1 MKHIKLFILALLPL
15 SIFAQSESFTV
26 KGTVGKLNS
35 PSKVYLSYRQNKTVI
50 TDSASIKNGMF
61 ELKGQVSNPVKAK
74 LVLDHAGKGLQSLR
88 TPDFVELYLE
98 KGVISLTSKDSVYN
112 AVVVGS
118 VVNDDNRKL
127 TEKLAAA
134 KNKMKVMMAEY
145 YAAPDEKKKSKEFQ
159 DETEKRYNAITKEIQ
174 EIESAFIRDNPNSYV
189 SLDIVKNTGGSIP
202 NVEVLDSLFKSLTET
217 IRNSSAGKELSERI
231 DKLKLVAVGAIA
243 PDFTQMTPENQPVK
257 LSDFKGKYV
266 LIDFWASWCG
276 PCRAENPNVVK
287 VYNQY
292 KDNGFTV
299 LGISLDNEKGRD
311 AWLKAINKDQLTWTQ
326 VSDLK
331 GWYNEVAAL
340 YSVKAVPQ
348 NFLIDPNGKIIAKN
362 LRGEELAAKLK
373 EIIK

>member
-145 YAAPDEKKKSKEFQ
+145 YAAPDEKKKSKVFQ

>member
-118 VVNDDNRKL
+118 VVNNDNRKL

-189 SLDIVKNTGGSIP
+189 SLDIIKNTGGSIP

>member
-127 TEKLAAA
+127 TEKLATA

-189 SLDIVKNTGGSIP
+189 SLDIIKNTGGSIP

>member
-98 KGVISLTSKDSVYN
+98 KGVVSLTSKDSVYN

-189 SLDIVKNTGGSIP
+189 SLDIIKNTGGSIP

-217 IRNSSAGKELSERI
+217 IRNSSAGKEFSERI

>member
-61 ELKGQVSNPVKAK
+61 ELKGLVSNPVKAK

-98 KGVISLTSKDSVYN
+98 KGVVSLISKDSVYN

-189 SLDIVKNTGGSIP
+189 SLDIIKNTGGSIP

>member
-189 SLDIVKNTGGSIP
+189 SLDIIKNTGGSIP

-217 IRNSSAGKELSERI
+217 IRNSSAGKEFSERI

>member
-50 TDSASIKNGMF
+50 TDSASIKNGVF

-98 KGVISLTSKDSVYN
+98 KGVISLISKDSVYN

-127 TEKLAAA
+127 TEKLATA

-189 SLDIVKNTGGSIP
+189 SLDIIKNTGGSIP

-287 VYNQY
+287 VYNRY

>member
-1 MKHIKLFILALLPL
+1 
-15 SIFAQSESFTV
+15 
-26 KGTVGKLNS
+26 
-35 PSKVYLSYRQNKTVI
+35 
-50 TDSASIKNGMF
+50 
-61 ELKGQVSNPVKAK
+61 
-74 LVLDHAGKGLQSLR
+74 LDHAGKGLQSLR

-98 KGVISLTSKDSVYN
+98 KGFISLISKDSVYN

-127 TEKLAAA
+127 TEKLATA

-189 SLDIVKNTGGSIP
+189 SLDIIKNTGGSIP

-373 EIIK
+373 EIVK

>member
-98 KGVISLTSKDSVYN
+98 KGVVSLISKDSVYN

-145 YAAPDEKKKSKEFQ
+145 YAAPDEKKKSKVFQ

>member
-98 KGVISLTSKDSVYN
+98 KGVVSLISKDSVYN

-189 SLDIVKNTGGSIP
+189 SLDIIKNTGGSIP

-217 IRNSSAGKELSERI
+217 IRNSSAGKEFSERI

>member
-145 YAAPDEKKKSKEFQ
+145 YAAPDEKKKSKVFQ

-189 SLDIVKNTGGSIP
+189 SLDIIKNTGGSIP

>member
-98 KGVISLTSKDSVYN
+98 RGVVSLTSKDSVYN

-189 SLDIVKNTGGSIP
+189 SLDIIKNTGGSIP

>member
-15 SIFAQSESFTV
+15 SVFAQSESFTV

-118 VVNDDNRKL
+118 VVNSDNRKL

-189 SLDIVKNTGGSIP
+189 SLDIIKNTGGSIP

-217 IRNSSAGKELSERI
+217 IRNSSAGKEFSERI

>member
-74 LVLDHAGKGLQSLR
+74 LVLDHGGKGLQSLR

-189 SLDIVKNTGGSIP
+189 SLDIIKNTGGSIP

-217 IRNSSAGKELSERI
+217 IRNSSAGKEFSERI

>member
-98 KGVISLTSKDSVYN
+98 KGVVSLISKDSVYN

-189 SLDIVKNTGGSIP
+189 SLDIIKNTGGSIP

>member
-98 KGVISLTSKDSVYN
+98 KGFISLISKDSVYN

-127 TEKLAAA
+127 TEKLATA

-189 SLDIVKNTGGSIP
+189 SLDIIKNTGGSIP

>member
-74 LVLDHAGKGLQSLR
+74 LVLDHAGKGLQNQR

-98 KGVISLTSKDSVYN
+98 KGVVSLISKDSVYN

-189 SLDIVKNTGGSIP
+189 SLDIIKNTGGSIP

>member
-98 KGVISLTSKDSVYN
+98 KGVIFLTSKDSVYN

-127 TEKLAAA
+127 TEKLATA

-189 SLDIVKNTGGSIP
+189 SLDIIKNTGGSIP

>member
-1 MKHIKLFILALLPL
+1 MKYIKLFILVLLPL
-15 SIFAQSESFTV
+15 GVFSQSEPFTV

-35 PSKVYLSYRQNKTVI
+35 PAKVYLSYRQNKTVI
-50 TDSASIKNGMF
+50 TDSASIKNGVF

-98 KGVISLTSKDSVYN
+98 KGVVTVTSNDSAYK
-112 AVVVGS
+112 AVVVGP
-118 VVNDDNRKL
+118 VVNADNRKL

-159 DETEKRYNAITKEIQ
+159 DETEKKYNAITKEIQ

-189 SLDIVKNTGGSIP
+189 SLDIIKNTGGSIP

-217 IRNSSAGKELSERI
+217 IRNSSSGKEFSERI
-231 DKLKLVAVGAIA
+231 DRLKLISVGAIA
-243 PDFTQMTPENQPVK
+243 PDFTQMTPDNQPIK

-276 PCRAENPNVVK
+276 PCRAENPNVVR

-299 LGISLDNEKGRD
+299 LGVSLDNEKGRE
-311 AWLKAINKDQLTWTQ
+311 AWLKAISKDQLTWTQ

-348 NFLIDPNGKIIAKN
+348 NFLIDPAGKIIAKN
-362 LRGEELAAKLK
+362 LRGEELEAKLK
-373 EIIK
+373 EIFK

>member
-98 KGVISLTSKDSVYN
+98 KGVVSLISKDSVYN

-118 VVNDDNRKL
+118 VVNSDNRKL

-189 SLDIVKNTGGSIP
+189 SLDIIKNTGGSIP

-217 IRNSSAGKELSERI
+217 IRNSSAGKEFSERI

>member
-15 SIFAQSESFTV
+15 SVFAQSESFTV

-189 SLDIVKNTGGSIP
+189 SLDIIKNTGGSIP

-217 IRNSSAGKELSERI
+217 IRNSSAGKEFSERI

>member
-98 KGVISLTSKDSVYN
+98 KGVVSLTSKDSVYN

-189 SLDIVKNTGGSIP
+189 SLDIIKNTGGSIP

>member
-118 VVNDDNRKL
+118 VVNNDNRKL

-145 YAAPDEKKKSKEFQ
+145 YAAPDEKKKSKVFQ

-189 SLDIVKNTGGSIP
+189 SLDIIKNTGGSIP

>member
-15 SIFAQSESFTV
+15 SVFAQSESFTV

-98 KGVISLTSKDSVYN
+98 KGVVSLTSKDSVYN

-189 SLDIVKNTGGSIP
+189 SLDIIKNTGGSIP

>member
-74 LVLDHAGKGLQSLR
+74 LVLDHAGKGLQNQR

-98 KGVISLTSKDSVYN
+98 KGVVSLTSKDSVYN

-118 VVNDDNRKL
+118 VVNNDNRKL

-145 YAAPDEKKKSKEFQ
+145 YAAPDEKKKSKVFQ

-189 SLDIVKNTGGSIP
+189 SLDIIKNTGGSIP

>member
-15 SIFAQSESFTV
+15 SVFAQSESFTV

-98 KGVISLTSKDSVYN
+98 KGVVSLTSKDSVYN

-189 SLDIVKNTGGSIP
+189 SLDIIKNTGGSIP

-217 IRNSSAGKELSERI
+217 IRNSSAGKEFSERI

>member
-98 KGVISLTSKDSVYN
+98 RGVVSLTSKDSVYN

-134 KNKMKVMMAEY
+134 KNKMKVMLAEY

-189 SLDIVKNTGGSIP
+189 SLDIIKNTGGSIP